1 MSNSK
6 RKIAFVGN
14 FKYNCGSSNALLGY
28 IKAGPALNCDVRVS
42 DLGYVDSVIRSSVP
56 VANRDWQPDLLI
68 IVYESYPFL
77 SVDDIEEICSF
88 VPRSK
93 RIIIDPDGKYLRPF
107 SIIGDSNHPTPDSYD
122 NWTKLYD
129 SLTDTIL
136 QPYIGKKKGKNVY
149 PFLYF
154 GIDSKT
160 PDYAKELKKF
170 DLWLISR

>member
-1 MSNSK
+1 MSNPK

-28 IKAGPALNCDVRVS
+28 IKAGPALNCDVQVS
-42 DLGYVDSVIRSSVP
+42 DFGYLDRVIQSSVP

-77 SVDDIEEICSF
+77 SENDIEEICSF

-93 RIIIDPDGKYLRPF
+93 RIIIDSDGKYLRPVF
-107 SIIGDSNHPTPDSYD
+107 GINDSNHPTPDSYD

-129 SLTDTIL
+129 SLADTIL
-136 QPYIGKKKGKNVY
+136 QPYIGKKKAKNIMVH
-149 PFLYF
+149 PQWHSPLDF
-154 GIDSKT
+154 G
-160 PDYAKELKKF
+160 
-170 DLWLISR
+170 